1 MLTREKIE
9 VLRRFAALYASID
22 QKDTVLKYLSI
33 IYIKY
38 VAETG
43 IGMSGGDDFVAYTK
57 VMKCFADFVSYPE
70 QEMKLI
76 VDRISEKTGRDM
88 NFLLFSV
95 NGTVLSWLFKNI
107 EYKSLPGWNLSESN
121 EEERKAELRDI
132 TEAVNVLSSMYFG
145 YNRIGAAYSVVYSI
159 ASKILDV
166 KKADTFADFV
176 AGQGVSTFLI
186 TNGEA
191 REYVLSDTSPSDTI
205 LILAALYGINAISV
219 ERRPL
224 ESSAFQQNLA
234 DKIFMD
240 PPVSGVSLSEKTDI
254 DGIEVRET
262 TSASILR
269 VVESLKENGIGI
281 ITAPGKTLVGTTGAI
296 TEIKQRLLEQHL
308 LKAVLTLP
316 PCWVGSSVKTN
327 LLVISKENNDG
338 VVFVDASVSKVVGI
352 TGDSLIG
359 SEGQMM
365 IPEIIKALK
374 TKSETEI
381 SRFVSYKDIKDVNIT
396 PVAYLVSPK
405 SEDSASVSD
414 IDNRLSQVYVEL
426 ARIIS
431 DMRPGESNGLC

>member
-1 MLTREKIE
+1 MLTRAKIE

-22 QKDTVLKYLSI
+22 QTDTVLKYLSI

-38 VAETG
+38 AAETG
-43 IGMSGGDDFVAYTK
+43 IGLSDGDDFAAYTK
-57 VMKCFADFVSYPE
+57 VMRCFTDFVSYPE
-70 QEMKLI
+70 QEVKLI

-88 NFLLFSV
+88 SFLIFSL
-95 NGTVLSWLFKNI
+95 NGTVLSWLFQNI
-107 EYKSLPGWNLSESN
+107 EYKSLPGWNLSELN
-121 EEERKAELRDI
+121 EEGRKAELRDI
-132 TEAVNVLSSMYFG
+132 TEAVNTLSSMYFG

-159 ASKILDV
+159 ASKILAV
-166 KKADTFADFV
+166 TKTDTFADFV

-191 REYVLSDTSPSDTI
+191 KEYVLSDTAPSNTI
-205 LILAALYGINAISV
+205 LILAALYGINAIRV
-219 ERRPL
+219 ERMAL

-262 TSASILR
+262 TCASILR
-269 VVESLKENGIGI
+269 VIESLKENGIGI
-281 ITAPGKTLVGTTGAI
+281 ITTSGKTLVGTTGAI

-308 LKAVLTLP
+308 LKAVITLP

-327 LLVISKENNDG
+327 LLVISKENNEG
-338 VVFVDASVSKVVGI
+338 VVFVDTSVSKVVGI
-352 TGDSLIG
+352 TGDDLVG

-365 IPEIIKALK
+365 VPEIIKAVQ
-374 TKSETEI
+374 TKSETNI

-396 PVAYLVSPK
+396 PVAYLSSPK
-405 SEDSASVSD
+405 SDDSTSVTD
-414 IDNRLSQVYVEL
+414 IDKRLSQVYAEL
-426 ARIIS
+426 ERIIS
-431 DMRPGESNGLC
+431 DMRPRE